1 MFNFLFDG
9 KIGDILAP
17 VVPSN
22 QLFLAI
28 QHFKNDQIPALLST
42 TGYDASRQQPG
53 EYSAIHVA
61 CRYNNRY
68 ALDLLISRGTNL
80 QLIDQNGN
88 TPLHYASKYG
98 HLELC
103 KYLVESGCQVG
114 VKNKQQQS
122 AYDIAE
128 SHLVRQYLLPLVLQ
142 AERGGDMGIPP
153 PPPVVM
159 TSQPMGGMSV
169 AGNNAL
175 GNYSYN
181 ASVPA
186 PAPHQSSF
194 PSFNNK
200 QQLPTLS
207 TAYPPA
213 TTSSAP
219 ASNIQVPAFAPP
231 PHTYSALQTNRGATT
246 TSNSGSGRII
256 QPDGFH
262 SSASDPVLQQKYGH
276 IIERPAVAPPP
287 TGPPM
292 SFTGYN
298 NTQTQTGN
306 VYNRYVAYDINQP
319 VAPAPQ
325 PVAYNQP
332 VYAQPVAPQP
342 TLYPP
347 TAAQPPLPSPG
358 RAGLTNQAPFPH
370 PYQTNSTAPP
380 SALIPP
386 NNNNN
391 SNNANSSSP
400 PPPPT
405 AVNRLLGN
413 KGVPVNISLTDEPVL
428 TPVTTRAM
436 ESPSGKPITP
446 FSKDGDDVIQASSN
460 SNSIL

>member
-1 MFNFLFDG
+1 M
-9 KIGDILAP
+9 I
-17 VVPSN
+17 S
-22 QLFLAI
+22 
-28 QHFKNDQIPALLST
+28 S
-42 TGYDASRQQPG
+42 
-53 EYSAIHVA
+53 
-61 CRYNNRY
+61 
-68 ALDLLISRGTNL
+68 LDHCVMYHISSVGTNL

-159 TSQPMGGMSV
+159 TSQPMGGV
-169 AGNNAL
+169 PIAGNNAL

-219 ASNIQVPAFAPP
+219 AATIQVPAFAPP
-231 PHTYSALQTNRGATT
+231 PHTYSALQTNRAATT
-246 TSNSGSGRII
+246 TNAGSGRII
-256 QPDGFH
+256 QPGRIIFVLVLTMFIHYSSAYIDGFH

-342 TLYPP
+342 ILYPP
-347 TAAQPPLPSPG
+347 TGAQPPLPSPG

-391 SNNANSSSP
+391 NNNSNSSSP
-400 PPPPT
+400 PPPV